1 LLDWIAEGGPEGLH
15 VHKGRWGKT
24 IHMTSREERE
34 KERVVRVFKN
44 NKKNLQKELME
55 FGNLQK
61 KFDAILD
68 VYKLPLISESK
79 TH

>member
-1 LLDWIAEGGPEGLH
+1 LLDWIAEGGLEGLH
-15 VHKGRWGKT
+15 VHKGRWRGT
-24 IHMTSREERE
+24 TDMTSQEERE
-34 KERVVRVFKN
+34 KERGFRVLKN

-61 KFDAILD
+61 TFDAISD
-68 VYKLPLISESK
+68 AYKLPLISQSK